1 MNSLRYL
8 INIGIFISITLIF
21 SIIFISIAMIGT
33 AFWYVYQLFRNI
45 KAIKMIELISYIIFI
60 VILISYVVIIN
71 KYLR

>member
-21 SIIFISIAMIGT
+21 SIIFISIAMVCT
-33 AFWYVYQLFRNI
+33 AFWYLYQLFRNI
-45 KAIKMIELISYIIFI
+45 KDIKMIELISYIIFI